1 MYHLPSLYM
10 EGYYNKYLNSD
21 FLCEYLENLK
31 LIKSNHNR
39 VADITTEIQITTSQ
53 SDIFPWQHKQVSN
66 REVFTYF
73 VDMWRFHMT
82 LSEIWE
88 YILTGNYCEISWIT

>member
-53 SDIFPWQHKQVSN
+53 SDIFP
-66 REVFTYF
+66 
-73 VDMWRFHMT
+73 
-82 LSEIWE
+82 
-88 YILTGNYCEISWIT
+88 